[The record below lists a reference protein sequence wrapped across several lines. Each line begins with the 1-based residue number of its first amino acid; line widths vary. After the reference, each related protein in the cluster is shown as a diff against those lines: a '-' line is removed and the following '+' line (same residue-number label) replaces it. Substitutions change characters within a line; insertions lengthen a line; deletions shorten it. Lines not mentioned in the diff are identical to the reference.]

1 LIENMSTHIC
11 SNCGHI
17 EHIFGH
23 GGVTKE
29 AKKLGAPLLAEIP
42 LHIDI
47 RTTSDGGA
55 PIVVSRSNS
64 EHAGIFRTLARHL
77 IATGQA

>member
-1 LIENMSTHIC
+1 
-11 SNCGHI
+11 
-17 EHIFGH
+17 
-23 GGVTKE
+23 
-29 AKKLGAPLLAEIP
+29 LAEIP